1 MLRRW
6 QHLVAVKDGAAMKL
20 YINGEL
26 VGEGRDT
33 NELPTGL
40 RLLIGRLYPDS
51 SRSVR
56 PFIGQLDELAIY
68 DRALSP
74 EEIAKHFQLIRP
86 KTAPKTSI

>member
-1 MLRRW
+1 
-6 QHLVAVKDGAAMKL
+6 
-20 YINGEL
+20 
-26 VGEGRDT
+26 
-33 NELPTGL
+33 
-40 RLLIGRLYPDS
+40 
-51 SRSVR
+51 VR